1 MGAKPSWDT
10 GVVYDDDDIAT
21 TEGLAVF
28 HTDWKTAP
36 PKIILLGR
44 ADQTGK
50 FRILHTQVR
59 EVIAHN
65 PAPTNTPFLDI
76 AVTSKCFGDLG
87 GGGAGLAVRFRGASF
102 RERVRYTPGARLAL
116 VVAVT
121 TLVGVIAQ
129 AVAGFVGGIVK
140 PGVPFWLLLIVLVVI
155 AVGGFVKFA
164 QDVLAPVR

>member
-1 MGAKPSWDT
+1 MGAEVRWQKA
-10 GVVYDDDDIAT
+10 VVYDDCDIAT

-44 ADQTGK
+44 ADETGK

-59 EVIAHN
+59 EVIARN
-65 PAPTNTPFLDI
+65 PAPTNRPFLDI

-87 GGGAGLAVRFRGASF
+87 GGGAGLAVRFRAASLN
-102 RERVRYTPGARLAL
+102 ERVRYTPGARLAL
-116 VVAVT
+116 VVALI

-129 AVAGFVGGIVK
+129 AVVGFVGGIVK
-140 PGVPFWLLLIVLVVI
+140 PDVPFWLLLIVLVVVT
-155 AVGGFVKFA
+155 VGGFVKFV
-164 QDVLAPVR
+164 QDVLMPIR